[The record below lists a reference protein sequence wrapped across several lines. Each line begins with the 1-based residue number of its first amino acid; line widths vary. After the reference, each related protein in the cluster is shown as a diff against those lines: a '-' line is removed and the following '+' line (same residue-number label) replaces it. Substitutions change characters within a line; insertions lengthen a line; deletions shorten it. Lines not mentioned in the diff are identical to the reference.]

1 MIRINP
7 FSSNVFQRSP
17 RLLRM
22 LLTIIL
28 FLFLFGWLI
37 HLIEPDNFP
46 SIFEGIWWAI
56 VTTSTV
62 GYGDFTPITKLG
74 RIIGMLLI
82 LSGVGLITSYFA
94 YIAKMSI
101 SSDQQFLTGRKEFS
115 GTGHFIIIGWNGR
128 SKRIINSIH
137 EHMHHQNIV
146 LIDDTLTKHPL
157 PRTNIHFVQGKASL
171 DSVLL
176 QANIKQADRV
186 LITAD
191 LQQNELQTDMFSV
204 LTLLAVKGLNPHVY
218 CLVEI
223 LTQEQKENAL
233 RAGADGIIETN
244 KFASD
249 YMQECLWRG
258 MDEERKENL
267 PKENGLKIEQISVQ
281 FEWKG
286 QTFKQLCM
294 TLLEKDI
301 LLVGIISGGETLIKP
316 PSDAVI
322 HQNDILL
329 IIGR

>member
-7 FSSNVFQRSP
+7 FSRSVFQRPP
-17 RLLRM
+17 RLLRL

-137 EHMHHQNIV
+137 ERMHNQYIV

-176 QANIKQADRV
+176 QANIKQAERV

-258 MDEERKENL
+258 MDEKWKENVT
-267 PKENGLKIEQISVQ
+267 KENGLKIEQIPVQ
-281 FEWKG
+281 FDWKG
-286 QTFKQLCM
+286 QTFKQLCV

-301 LLVGIISGGETLIKP
+301 LVVGIISGGETLIKP
-316 PSDAVI
+316 PSDAII

>member
-7 FSSNVFQRSP
+7 FSNTFKRSP
-17 RLLRM
+17 RLLK
-22 LLTIIL
+22 LFLTIIL
-28 FLFLFGWLI
+28 FLLVFGWLI
-37 HLIEPDNFP
+37 HLVEPDNFP
-46 SIFEGIWWAI
+46 SVFEGIWWAI
-56 VTTSTV
+56 VTISTV
-62 GYGDFTPITKLG
+62 GYGDFTPLTKFG
-74 RIIGMLLI
+74 RILGMLLI

-101 SSDQQFLTGRKEFS
+101 SSDQQFLSGRKEFS

-128 SKRIINSIH
+128 SKRIIKNIH
-137 EHMHHQNIV
+137 ERMHNQYIV

-171 DSVLL
+171 DSVLQ
-176 QANIKQADRV
+176 QANIKQAARV

-191 LQQNELQTDMFSV
+191 LQQNELQTDMFTV
-204 LTLLAVKGLNPHVY
+204 LALLAIKGLNPHVY

-233 RAGADGIIETN
+233 RAGADAIIETN

-258 MDEERKENL
+258 IEKREEEN
-267 PKENGLKIEQISVQ
+267 PATVNGLKIEQMPVQ
-281 FEWKG
+281 FDWNG
-286 QTFKQLCM
+286 QTFKQLGI

-301 LLVGIISGGETLIKP
+301 LLVGIISGGETRIKP
-316 PSDAVI
+316 PADAII

-329 IIGR
+329 IIDH

>member
-7 FSSNVFQRSP
+7 FNRSVFQRPP
-17 RLLRM
+17 RLLRL

-128 SKRIINSIH
+128 SKRIIKSIH
-137 EHMHHQNIV
+137 ERMLHQNIV

-176 QANIKQADRV
+176 QANVRQADRV

-258 MDEERKENL
+258 MDEKWSENL
-267 PKENGLKIEQISVQ
+267 SKENGLKLEQIPVQ
-281 FEWKG
+281 FDWKG
-286 QTFKQLCM
+286 QTFKQLCV

>member
-1 MIRINP
+1 MIKINP
-7 FSSNVFQRSP
+7 FSSHVLQRSP
-17 RLLRM
+17 LLFK
-22 LLTIIL
+22 LLLSIIL
-28 FLFLFGWLI
+28 FLVFFGWLI
-37 HLIEPDNFP
+37 HLIEPENFP

-62 GYGDFTPITKLG
+62 GYGDLVPLTKLG
-74 RIIGMLLI
+74 RMIGMLLI
-82 LSGVGLITSYFA
+82 LSGVGVITSYFA

-115 GTGHFIIIGWNGR
+115 GSGHFIIIGWNGR
-128 SKRIINSIH
+128 SKRIINNIH
-137 EHMHHQNIV
+137 ESKHHQPIV
-146 LIDDTLTKHPL
+146 LIDDTLNKHPL
-157 PRTNIHFVQGKASL
+157 PRANIHFVQGKASL

-176 QANIKQADRV
+176 QANIKQAERV

-223 LTQEQKENAL
+223 LTPEQKENAL

-258 MDEERKENL
+258 IDEKTKES
-267 PKENGLKIEQISVQ
+267 PTKENGLKIERIPVE

-286 QTFKQLCM
+286 KTFKQLSV
-294 TLLEKDI
+294 TLLEQDI
-301 LLVGIISGGETLIKP
+301 LLVGIVSGGETLIKP
-316 PSDAVI
+316 PSDAII
-322 HQNDILL
+322 HPNDTLL
-329 IIGR
+329 IIGG

>member
-1 MIRINP
+1 MIKNNP
-7 FSSNVFQRSP
+7 FSSHVFQRFP
-17 RLLRM
+17 RLLK
-22 LLTIIL
+22 LLFTILL
-28 FLFLFGWLI
+28 FLFFFGWLI
-37 HLIEPDNFP
+37 HIIEPDNFP

-62 GYGDFTPITKLG
+62 GYGDFVPLTKLG
-74 RIIGMLLI
+74 RMIGILLI
-82 LSGVGLITSYFA
+82 LSGVGVITSYFA

-128 SKRIINSIH
+128 SKRIINNIH
-137 EHMHHQNIV
+137 ERVHNQHIV
-146 LIDDTLTKHPL
+146 LIDDTLKKHPL

-176 QANIKQADRV
+176 QANIKQAERV

-249 YMQECLWRG
+249 YMEECLSRG
-258 MDEERKENL
+258 MDVKWAESFTKE
-267 PKENGLKIEQISVQ
+267 KGLKIEQIPME
-281 FEWKG
+281 FDWKG
-286 QTFKQLCM
+286 KTFKQLGV

-301 LLVGIISGGETLIKP
+301 LLIGIISGGETLIKP

-329 IIGR
+329 IVDR